1 MAVFLPHEFPMVE
14 ISPGVRGHRVVD
26 QPQGSGAVTVGE
38 LEVVP
43 GAGLA
48 RHRHKVEEAI
58 MVVEGRA
65 RFTLGDEASEVG
77 PGTML
82 LAPAG
87 RPHSLECIGS
97 ETLRIY
103 FVFPAVNVEREWV

>member
-1 MAVFLPHEFPMVE
+1 MAVFVSQDFPMVE

-38 LEVVP
+38 LVVAP

-58 MVVEGRA
+58 IVVEGRA
-65 RFTLGDEASEVG
+65 RFTLEDVATEVG

-87 RPHSLECIGS
+87 QPHSLDCIGS
-97 ETLRIY
+97 EALRIY